1 MIATVESIQTNFKPH
16 LSNNQQFESA
26 SILAQTDN
34 STVYAVRVKE
44 KETEREM
51 ALKIYSQD
59 SAPPPIMLHLLNRP
73 QKHIVNIL
81 QIKNTKPASV
91 SMELCMQDLRQLTL
105 NQQQQKLSAEEVRC
119 VLR

>member
-59 SAPPPIMLHLLNRP
+59 SAPPPICSTDLKSTSSTFYKLKTQNRP
-73 QKHIVNIL
+73 QFRWNFACRTSD
-81 QIKNTKPASV
+81 NSP
-91 SMELCMQDLRQLTL
+91 
-105 NQQQQKLSAEEVRC
+105 
-119 VLR
+119 